1 MPSNVI
7 RSFVYLSETSVL
19 RITFNTGN
27 VYDYLDVPESVYNDM
42 KASFSKGIYF
52 NQFVKNVFK
61 TVRVE

>member
-1 MPSNVI
+1 MPSTVI
-7 RSFVYLSETSVL
+7 RSFTYLPEKSVL